1 MIDSA
6 RFLPHDNVTLAS
18 AAGYASAASEP
29 MEMEDC
35 SHHRQL
41 LLSARAA
48 AAAPA
53 STTTA
58 TTCSASADA
67 TAPAGNAVRML
78 PFATAP
84 LESVYAVAREELG
97 RGEFGVVRTCMQ
109 RATGQLLACKS
120 VDKARLCEG
129 ERAGDLEME
138 LLCMGALPPHPHV
151 VQLASVHED
160 ARDVHLVMDLC
171 DGGDLFDLVAK
182 AGRLPEAFA
191 ADVFRQVVE
200 GVAFCHSHGVL
211 HLDVKPE
218 NILVCNTASGTYN
231 GSSSCGSGPPSI
243 HVKLADF
250 GQAIMLSP
258 GQKAVGL
265 AGSSFYMAP
274 EVVCG
279 RAYDSSADLWSLGVL
294 LYVLLA
300 GYVPFY
306 GSDLPQVFLSICANE
321 PDMTAEPWSKISP
334 EAKHLVRCLLSVDPT
349 SRPSAPHLLSHPWL
363 ARTQQ
368 VEVAASAKSPPPPLL
383 AAEEAS
389 FLSGRTTQVTSTT
402 DSQVAITRG
411 PMAPPSGPFHFTAIE
426 DSAGRASSGST
437 GQRRRRRCHEA
448 GGDLRRC

>member
-1 MIDSA
+1 MAAELGGAMVDASRLLRYDA
-6 RFLPHDNVTLAS
+6 QVTLAS
-18 AAGYASAASEP
+18 NATATASASASAVSSSP
-29 MEMEDC
+29 MDMEDFA
-35 SHHRQL
+35 SMSQRL
-41 LLSARAA
+41 LTAA
-48 AAAPA
+48 AAAPV
-53 STTTA
+53 STTTG
-58 TTCSASADA
+58 TSDA
-67 TAPAGNAVRML
+67 NAAARML

-84 LESVYAVAREELG
+84 LEAVYAVAREELG

-120 VDKARLCEG
+120 VDKTRLREG

-160 ARDVHLVMDLC
+160 ACDVHLVMDLC
-171 DGGDLFDLVAK
+171 DGGDLFDLIAK

-200 GVAFCHSHGVL
+200 AVAFCHSHGVL

-218 NILVCNTASGTYN
+218 NILVCNSSRNIYNKASGVDSI
-231 GSSSCGSGPPSI
+231 SSPASSPSI

-250 GQAIMLSP
+250 GQAIMLTP

-300 GYVPFY
+300 GYNQPLLLLLLLLLQ
-306 GSDLPQVFLSICANE
+306 LPKRRPC
-321 PDMTAEPWSKISP
+321 
-334 EAKHLVRCLLSVDPT
+334 RCLL
-349 SRPSAPHLLSHPWL
+349 
-363 ARTQQ
+363 
-368 VEVAASAKSPPPPLL
+368 
-383 AAEEAS
+383 
-389 FLSGRTTQVTSTT
+389 
-402 DSQVAITRG
+402 
-411 PMAPPSGPFHFTAIE
+411 
-426 DSAGRASSGST
+426 
-437 GQRRRRRCHEA
+437 QRRHRCSQDQPHS
-448 GGDLRRC
+448 

>member
-1 MIDSA
+1 MD
-6 RFLPHDNVTLAS
+6 
-18 AAGYASAASEP
+18 
-29 MEMEDC
+29 MEDC

-41 LLSARAA
+41 LA

-53 STTTA
+53 SSFVTG
-58 TTCSASADA
+58 SSADA
-67 TAPAGNAVRML
+67 TDSNAAARML
-78 PFATAP
+78 PFATVP
-84 LESVYAVAREELG
+84 LEAVYAVAREELG

-120 VDKARLCEG
+120 VDKARLREG
-129 ERAGDLEME
+129 NRAGDLEME

-160 ARDVHLVMDLC
+160 ACDVHLVMDLC

-200 GVAFCHSHGVL
+200 AVAFCHSHGVL

-218 NILVCNTASGTYN
+218 NILVCNNAPGTYN
-231 GSSSCGSGPPSI
+231 GSSRCGCAAPSI

-306 GSDLPQVFLSICANE
+306 GSDLPQVFLAICANE
-321 PDMTAEPWSKISP
+321 PDMTAEPWSAISP
-334 EAKHLVRCLLSVDPT
+334 EAKHLVRCLLSVDPA
-349 SRPSAPHLLSHPWL
+349 SRPSALHLLSHPWL
-363 ARTQQ
+363 ARTQR
-368 VEVAASAKSPPPPLL
+368 VEVAASTKSPPPPLL

-389 FLSGRTTQVTSTT
+389 FLSGRTTQLTSTT

-411 PMAPPSGPFHFTAIE
+411 PMAPPSGIFHFAAIE
-426 DSAGRASSGST
+426 ESAGRASSGST